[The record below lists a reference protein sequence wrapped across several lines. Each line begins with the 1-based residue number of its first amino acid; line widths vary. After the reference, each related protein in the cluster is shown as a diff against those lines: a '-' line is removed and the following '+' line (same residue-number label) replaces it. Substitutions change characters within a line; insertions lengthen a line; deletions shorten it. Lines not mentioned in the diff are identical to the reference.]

1 MLGRSELLMQIDFQ
15 IHLQLIGAKH
25 PEIDGGLFRI
35 LEAVQR
41 HGTLKNSAVSTG
53 LSYRYAWGLIKKWE
67 KEFRAP
73 LMRLERGRGRGATL
87 TELGEKL
94 VWAEQYLREQLNEK
108 KLDPL
113 RTELNE
119 ALAVFIEPRGRP
131 ALRIFASHGMAITYL
146 HELLQTDNQLDL
158 DFQIHGSLDSLRSLN
173 SGHCQIAGFHLPLQ
187 LVGKTVVPQYRQWLV
202 PSRHLLWKVA
212 LRKQGLLV
220 KQGNPK
226 VITSLHDLT
235 KRSVRFINRQRNS
248 GTRTILDQLLLNAD
262 INPKNI
268 NGYKNEEFTHVA
280 IAAMIASGAADAGFG
295 IAAAAE
301 QFHLDFIPILQEAY
315 ILALDKGLDPK
326 LQSTIKKQLQSSKF
340 RGHINK
346 LAGYDA
352 RDSGQE
358 VAFQELL
365 GDG

>member
-1 MLGRSELLMQIDFQ
+1 MQIDFQ
-15 IHLQLIGAKH
+15 LHLQLTGARH
-25 PEIDGGLFRI
+25 PEIDGGLFLI

-41 HGTLKNSAVSTG
+41 HGTLKNSAISTG
-53 LSYRYAWGLIKKWE
+53 LSYRHAWGLIKKWE

-73 LMRLERGRGRGATL
+73 LLIMERGRGRGATL

-94 VWAEQYLREQLNEK
+94 VWAEQYLREQLTV
-108 KLDPL
+108 KLEPL

-119 ALAVFIEPRGRP
+119 ALADFIEPRGRP
-131 ALRIFASHGMAITYL
+131 TVRIFASHGMAITYL
-146 HELLQTDNQLDL
+146 HELLQTDNRLEL

-187 LVGKTVVPQYRQWLV
+187 LVGKTVAPQYRQWLA
-202 PSRHLLWKVA
+202 PSRHLLWQVA
-212 LRKQGLLV
+212 LRQQGLLV
-220 KQGNPK
+220 KPGNPK
-226 VITSLHDLT
+226 GITTLQDLT

-268 NGYKNEEFTHVA
+268 NGYNNEEFTHVA

-301 QFHLDFIPILQEAY
+301 QFRLDFVPFLQEAY
-315 ILALDKGLDPK
+315 LLALDKRLDPK
-326 LQSTIKKQLQSSKF
+326 LQTAIKKQLQSPKF

-352 RDSGQE
+352 SDSGQE
-358 VAFQELL
+358 VAFLELL
-365 GDG
+365 GGD